1 EPEKV
6 FRTQARHGSGEPVG
20 QAARAGVTKECRALL
35 IGRERRGGKRQPC
48 PWRGCD
54 AGPTGGPSGGLQQAR
69 LIRGFESFGS
79 IFGFISIWLTVRA
92 SVWCWPTGIVNIVL
106 LLVTYVEARL
116 YGDVLNYLVMLAL
129 SIWGWIAWVRPS
141 RTRGKARI
149 RYASKRVRW
158 LAFIGVV
165 AGAPPLGGVFVR
177 CTQSA
182 APRGGSPGNTMAL
195 VGPAPLL

>member
-1 EPEKV
+1 M
-6 FRTQARHGSGEPVG
+6 S
-20 QAARAGVTKECRALL
+20 
-35 IGRERRGGKRQPC
+35 
-48 PWRGCD
+48 
-54 AGPTGGPSGGLQQAR
+54 
-69 LIRGFESFGS
+69 GFEIFGS

-92 SVWCWPTGIVNIVL
+92 SVWCWPTGIINILL

-158 LAFIGVV
+158 LSFLGVV
-165 AGAPPLGGVFVR
+165 AGTPIMGWLFVR
-177 CTQSA
+177 YTDA
-182 APRGGSPGNTMAL
+182 AQPWWDSLVNTMAL
-195 VGPAPLL
+195 VAQALLALMLVENWVLWILSDVVAIGVYLSQKLYVVTALYISYTVFACLGLKEWIAKA